1 MEHKK
6 ISITLKKIIEIT
18 KGSFAGPLESLD
30 IEISSI
36 SIDSRD
42 RDPSDLYIA
51 LIGKNHDGNK
61 FTKEV
66 LKKGAKFAII
76 SDNLFQTEKTILVE
90 TGKEAL
96 ANIALYLRDQIKPK
110 IIAITGSNGKT
121 STKEVI
127 VSIMSNY
134 LSRDQLLFT
143 EGNYNNDIGLPLTL
157 LNLKHT
163 HSHAVLELGMSHAG
177 EIAGLAKIAKPNIAL
192 ITNIGEAHIQNFNS
206 IDDIAE
212 AKKELLNH
220 SDELQTCI
228 LPRDDEYYEFLAK
241 DLKNLKKIT
250 FGFTKEATINCK
262 VIDEQTITIFTP
274 FENFDV
280 KINLLGKHNIKN
292 ILAACACSY
301 AQDIPI
307 KIIKKG
313 IESIKPF
320 PGRLEKITNPN
331 GLIVIND
338 TYNANPTSMR
348 EAIDVL
354 ATMKGL
360 KILVIGDMGELGSD
374 TSKYHKELGDYIKM
388 SNIDFTLAV
397 GRHTKITMQQLGND
411 ELWFETKE
419 DLVSM
424 LLKIIKPESVI
435 LVKGSR
441 FMEMEEVVNKIIL

>member
-1 MEHKK
+1 LEHKK

-419 DLVSM
+419 ALVSM
-424 LLKIIKPESVI
+424 LLKIIKPESII

>member
-1 MEHKK
+1 LEHKK

-419 DLVSM
+419 ALVSM

>member
-250 FGFTKEATINCK
+250 FGFTK
-262 VIDEQTITIFTP
+262 
-274 FENFDV
+274 
-280 KINLLGKHNIKN
+280 
-292 ILAACACSY
+292 
-301 AQDIPI
+301 
-307 KIIKKG
+307 
-313 IESIKPF
+313 
-320 PGRLEKITNPN
+320 R
-331 GLIVIND
+331 
-338 TYNANPTSMR
+338 
-348 EAIDVL
+348 
-354 ATMKGL
+354 
-360 KILVIGDMGELGSD
+360 SD
-374 TSKYHKELGDYIKM
+374 HKL
-388 SNIDFTLAV
+388 
-397 GRHTKITMQQLGND
+397 
-411 ELWFETKE
+411 
-419 DLVSM
+419 
-424 LLKIIKPESVI
+424 
-435 LVKGSR
+435 
-441 FMEMEEVVNKIIL
+441 

>member
-419 DLVSM
+419 ALVSM

>member
-419 DLVSM
+419 ALVSI
-424 LLKIIKPESVI
+424 LLKIIKPESII

>member
-419 DLVSM
+419 ALVSM
-424 LLKIIKPESVI
+424 LLKIIKPESII

>member
-1 MEHKK
+1 LEHKK

-419 DLVSM
+419 ALVSI

>member
-1 MEHKK
+1 LEHKK

-18 KGSFAGPLESLD
+18 KGSFGGPLESLD
-30 IEISSI
+30 REISSI

-274 FENFDV
+274 FENFEV

-292 ILAACACSY
+292 ILAACACCY

-313 IESIKPF
+313 IEAIKPF

-419 DLVSM
+419 ALVSM
-424 LLKIIKPESVI
+424 LLKIIKPESII

>member
-66 LKKGAKFAII
+66 LKKGTKFAII

-419 DLVSM
+419 ALVSM

>member
-121 STKEVI
+121 YTKEVI

-419 DLVSM
+419 ALVSM